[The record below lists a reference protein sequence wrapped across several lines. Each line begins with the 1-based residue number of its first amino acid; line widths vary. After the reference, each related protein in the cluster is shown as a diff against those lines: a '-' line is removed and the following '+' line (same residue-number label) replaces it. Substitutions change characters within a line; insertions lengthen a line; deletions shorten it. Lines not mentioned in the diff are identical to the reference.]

1 MKEEDS
7 NLIEA
12 WYSYGVNGV
21 LESTEYKVN
30 GELVDV
36 NHSLQSLLYYQEVV
50 MKLKNIKV
58 IKKCKIC
65 I

>member
-7 NLIEA
+7 NLIEV